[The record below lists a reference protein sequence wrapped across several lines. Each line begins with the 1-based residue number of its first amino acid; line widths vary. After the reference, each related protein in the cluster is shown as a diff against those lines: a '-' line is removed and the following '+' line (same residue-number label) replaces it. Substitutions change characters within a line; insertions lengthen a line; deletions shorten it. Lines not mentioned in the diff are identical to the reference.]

1 MAEADFCHQM
11 YKECNNMIEWLKS
24 VGESFYNALI
34 PEQRYLAYL
43 SGLRMTLLISL
54 FAVIIGIVI
63 GIILAVIRVTSRHS
77 KLRIVHFL
85 NGLAKFYITVIR
97 GTPMIVQIMIIY
109 NLIFTSPN
117 TNPIVVG
124 AVCCGINSGAY
135 VAEIIRAGIESI
147 PVGQMEAGRSL
158 GLTYQM
164 TMRTIILPQAFK
176 NILPALGNEFISL
189 VKETSV
195 ISVIAVNDLMK
206 MAGYVGSRTW
216 DVIPPYVIAAAI
228 YLIMT
233 LGLTKVISIFEKRMA
248 KSDRR

>member
-1 MAEADFCHQM
+1 
-11 YKECNNMIEWLKS
+11 MIEWLKS
-24 VGESFYNALI
+24 VGQSFYNALI

-54 FAVIIGIVI
+54 FAVLIGIVI
-63 GIILAVIRVTSRHS
+63 GVLIAVIRVTARSTRL
-77 KLRIVHFL
+77 KIIKVLDVIARV
-85 NGLAKFYITVIR
+85 YITVIR

-135 VAEIIRAGIESI
+135 VAETIRAGIASI

-158 GLTYQM
+158 GLTYVM

-176 NILPALGNEFISL
+176 NILPALGNEFITL

-228 YLIMT
+228 YLVMT
-233 LGLTKVISIFEKRMA
+233 LGLSSLMSFFERKMG
-248 KSDRR
+248 KGDRK